1 MPREKN
7 PRRQALAELRQL
19 KDWVSTMISH
29 WDQSGTILLP
39 PDERTSDNWKRP
51 REKRERRENDAAE
64 WDKLALYMQ
73 GIQQKAR
80 EIETFALARRYEV
93 HNGKSW

>member
-1 MPREKN
+1 
-7 PRRQALAELRQL
+7 
-19 KDWVSTMISH
+19 
-29 WDQSGTILLP
+29 
-39 PDERTSDNWKRP
+39 
-51 REKRERRENDAAE
+51 
-64 WDKLALYMQ
+64 MQ